1 MVTAP
6 DGSEGTVMTISYDA
20 IIVGARCAGAPTAML
35 LARKGYR
42 VLLVDRAT
50 FPSDTLSTHLIHA
63 PGVAALKRWGLLDEV
78 VATGCPAVEGYSFDF
93 DFFTIAGTARPS
105 EGNTTAYAPRRT
117 VLDKILVDAAA
128 AAGAEVREAFTVE
141 EVLVEDGAVVGIR
154 GRDAGGISVVERAR
168 VVVGA
173 DGRNSHIAKVV
184 KPEQYNEKP
193 MLQWSY
199 YTYWSGLPTN
209 GFETYIRPDRGWAML
224 PTNDDLTLLVLG
236 WPYAESNAY
245 KADVEANYLKTLE
258 LAPEVAA
265 RVRSAKREDRFH
277 GGSVPNY
284 FRKPYGPGW
293 GLIGDAG
300 YNKDPITAQGISDA
314 FRDADVYST
323 ALDEIFTGAR
333 TFEDAMAEYHAARD
347 EHALPIYE
355 FTTQLATMEAPPPE
369 VQQVLLAVSTNAEAQ
384 SDFVSMVAGTMSP
397 VEFFSPEH
405 LGPLMAA
412 AAR

>member
-1 MVTAP
+1 
-6 DGSEGTVMTISYDA
+6 
-20 IIVGARCAGAPTAML
+20 ML

-63 PGVAALKRWGLLDEV
+63 PGVAALQRWGLLDEV
-78 VATGCPAVEGYSFDF
+78 LATGCPAVEGYSFDF
-93 DFFTIAGTARPS
+93 DFFTIAGTSRPS
-105 EGNTTAYAPRRT
+105 DGNSTAYAPRRT

-128 AAGAEVREAFTVE
+128 AAGVEVREAFTVE
-141 EVLVEDGAVVGIR
+141 DVLVEDGAVVGIR
-154 GRDAGGISVVERAR
+154 GRDAGGASVVERAR

-173 DGRNSHIAKVV
+173 DGRNSHIAKAV

-199 YTYWSGLPTN
+199 YTYWSGLPTS

-236 WPYAESNAY
+236 WPYAEANAY

-265 RVRSAKREDRFH
+265 RVRGAKREDRFH
-277 GGSVPNY
+277 GGSVPNF

-314 FRDADVYST
+314 FRDAEAYST

-333 TFEDAMAEYHAARD
+333 TFEDAMAEHQMSRD
-347 EHALPIYE
+347 AHALPIYE
-355 FTTQLATMEAPPPE
+355 FTTQLATMEAPPPD
-369 VQQVLLAVSTNAEAQ
+369 VQQVLLAVSRNADAQ
-384 SDFVSMVAGTMSP
+384 SNFVSMVAGTMSP

-412 AAR
+412 TADR

>member
-1 MVTAP
+1 MPNT
-6 DGSEGTVMTISYDA
+6 YDA

-63 PGVAALKRWGLLDEV
+63 PGVAALKRWGLLDDV
-78 VATGCPAVEGYSFDF
+78 VATGCPAVDRYSFDF
-93 DFFTIAGTARPS
+93 GFFTIAGTAHPS
-105 EGNTTAYAPRRT
+105 DGNTTAYAPRRT

-141 EVLVEDGAVVGIR
+141 DVLVENGVVVGIR
-154 GRDAGGISVVERAR
+154 GHDAGGPSVVERAR

-173 DGRNSHIAKVV
+173 DGRSSHVAKVV
-184 KPEQYNEKP
+184 QPEQYNEKP

-199 YTYWSGLPTN
+199 YTYWSGLPTS

-258 LAPEVAA
+258 LVPEVAA
-265 RVRSAKREDRFH
+265 RVRGAKREDRFH
-277 GGSVPNY
+277 GGAVPNF

-314 FRDADVYST
+314 FRDAEAYST
-323 ALDEIFTGAR
+323 ALDEIFTGTR

-347 EHALPIYE
+347 EHVVPIYE

-412 AAR
+412 TPAP

>member
-1 MVTAP
+1 
-6 DGSEGTVMTISYDA
+6 MTNSYDA

-63 PGVAALKRWGLLDEV
+63 PGVAALQRWGLLDEV
-78 VATGCPAVEGYSFDF
+78 VATGCPPVEGYSFDF
-93 DFFTIAGTARPS
+93 GFFTIAGTARPS
-105 EGNTTAYAPRRT
+105 DGNTTAYAPRRT

-141 EVLVEDGAVVGIR
+141 DVVVEDGAVVGIR
-154 GRDAGGISVVERAR
+154 GRDAGGTSVVERAR

-199 YTYWSGLPTN
+199 YTYWSGLPTS

-258 LAPEVAA
+258 LVPEVAA
-265 RVRSAKREDRFH
+265 RVRGAKREDRFH
-277 GGSVPNY
+277 GGSVPNF

-314 FRDADVYST
+314 FCDAEAYST

-333 TFEDAMAEYHAARD
+333 SFEDAMAEHQMARD
-347 EHALPIYE
+347 AHALPIYE

-369 VQQVLLAVSTNAEAQ
+369 VQQVLLAVSRNAEAQ

-412 AAR
+412 AADH

>member
-1 MVTAP
+1 MPNT
-6 DGSEGTVMTISYDA
+6 YDA

-42 VLLVDRAT
+42 ILLVDRAT

-63 PGVAALKRWGLLDEV
+63 PGVAALERWGVLDDV
-78 VATGCPAVEGYSFDF
+78 VATGCPAVDRYSFDF
-93 DFFTIAGTARPS
+93 GFFTIAGTAHPS
-105 EGNTTAYAPRRT
+105 DGNTTAYAPRRT

-141 EVLVEDGAVVGIR
+141 DVVVENGVVVGIR
-154 GRDAGGISVVERAR
+154 GHDAGGASVVERAR

-173 DGRNSHIAKVV
+173 DGRSSHVAKVV
-184 KPEQYNEKP
+184 QPEQYNEKP
-193 MLQWSY
+193 TLQWSY

-236 WPYAESNAY
+236 WPFAESTAY
-245 KADVEANYLKTLE
+245 KADVEANYLRTLD
-258 LAPEVAA
+258 LAPDVAA

-277 GGSVPNY
+277 GGSVPN
-284 FRKPYGPGW
+284 FLRKPYGPGW

-314 FRDADVYST
+314 FRDAGLCAG
-323 ALDEIFTGAR
+323 ALDQALSGAR
-333 TFEDAMAEYHAARD
+333 PFEEAMAAYHHERD
-347 EHALPIYE
+347 RRSLP
-355 FTTQLATMEAPPPE
+355 F
-369 VQQVLLAVSTNAEAQ
+369 
-384 SDFVSMVAGTMSP
+384 
-397 VEFFSPEH
+397 
-405 LGPLMAA
+405 
-412 AAR
+412 